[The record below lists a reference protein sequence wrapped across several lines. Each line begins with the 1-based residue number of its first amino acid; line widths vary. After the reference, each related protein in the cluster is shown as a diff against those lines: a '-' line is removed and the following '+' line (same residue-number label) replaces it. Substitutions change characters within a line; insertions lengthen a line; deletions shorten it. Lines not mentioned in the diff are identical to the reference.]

1 VSHIPQRTEKD
12 CLNCGT
18 IVNGRYCHVCGQ
30 ENVVPKETFW
40 HMVTHF
46 FYDITHFDSKFFTT
60 LKDLLFKPG
69 FLPKEYINGR
79 RASYLHPI
87 KMYVFTSAMFFLL
100 FFSFF
105 SPKTNI
111 SNLDTPMDMEQRR
124 AYAISLQE
132 DIRKDSS
139 NTQFKRELEH
149 VLDSTRPFT
158 VKDAMQMERGEVFIT
173 FISTPYRTFAAYDS
187 AEKLLPKSQRDGWIV
202 RRLTEKQININ
213 KKFRQDPKAASEKL
227 FNNILHK
234 LPYMLFVSL
243 PIFAFILQLVYVRRR
258 KQFYYADH
266 GVFTLHL
273 YIFSFLLLLV
283 VFCLSRLQ
291 DITGYSVF
299 GWILAI
305 LLLIMF
311 FYLYKAM
318 RNFYGQKRG
327 KTFLKFLLVAFWSL
341 VMMLILLVIFF
352 FFSAFSL

>member
-1 VSHIPQRTEKD
+1 VI
-12 CLNCGT
+12 
-18 IVNGRYCHVCGQ
+18 
-30 ENVVPKETFW
+30 PKETFW

-69 FLPKEYINGR
+69 FLSKEYVNGR

-105 SPKTNI
+105 SPETK
-111 SNLDTPMDMEQRR
+111 SNFDTTLSMQERTEL
-124 AYAISLQE
+124 ANAIKRDLV
-132 DIRKDSS
+132 KDSTNS
-139 NTQFKRELEH
+139 QFKQQLDQI
-149 VLDSTRPFT
+149 LDSSRQFT
-158 VKDAMQMERGEVFIT
+158 VNDAMQLERGEVFIT
-173 FISTPYRTFAAYDS
+173 FISTPYKTFAAYDS
-187 AEKLLPKSQRDGWIV
+187 AQKLLPKSERDGWIV
-202 RRLTEKQININ
+202 RRLTAKQININ
-213 KKFRQDPKAASEKL
+213 KKFRQNPKAASEKL

-243 PIFAFILQLVYVRRR
+243 PIFAFILQLVYIRRR

-266 GVFTLHL
+266 GVFTIHL

-283 VFCLSRLQ
+283 VFCFAKLQ
-291 DITGYSVF
+291 EATGYGVF

-305 LLLIMF
+305 LLLILF

-318 RNFYGQKRG
+318 RNFYGQGRG

-341 VMMLILLVIFF
+341 VVMLILLIIFF